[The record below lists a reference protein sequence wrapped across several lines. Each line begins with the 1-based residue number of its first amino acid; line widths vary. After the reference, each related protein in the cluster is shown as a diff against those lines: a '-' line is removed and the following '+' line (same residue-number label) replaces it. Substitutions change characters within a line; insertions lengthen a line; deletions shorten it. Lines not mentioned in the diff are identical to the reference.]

1 MTPWHWRS
9 SLFVLVLLSNTISS
23 PWSHAEGY
31 PKVCDPG
38 DPEKCS
44 QPLKMGSQ
52 APFSGQLLT
61 PKLAIDLGQKAAY
74 CDDRLNLE
82 LKYQKSLL
90 SIELELEKKLR
101 VNDQEH
107 FQKEI
112 NLLTKRLKEAH
123 SRPWYE
129 HPAFVATVTAVAM
142 ALIFYG
148 STEALKAME

>member
-9 SLFVLVLLSNTISS
+9 SLFVLVLLSSAILSL
-23 PWSHAEGY
+23 WSYAEEF
-31 PKVCDPG
+31 PKVCDPE

-44 QPLKMGSQ
+44 QALQSGSQ

-74 CDDRLNLE
+74 CDDRLKLE
-82 LKYQKSLL
+82 LRHQKSLL

-101 VNDQEH
+101 MNDQKY

-112 NLLTKRLKEAH
+112 NLLTKRLAEAH

-148 STEALKAME
+148 STEALKAMK